1 MRKEFNNLTELIK
14 NNLDTPETKECLE
27 LINKLKDVKQKGFFT
42 KEQFLDVVRWK
53 SPRPEKHY
61 LSNSEESVVE
71 TSRKMLSTDSE
82 DLKMSILDSLNGVS
96 IAVAFSLLT
105 IVDPKNYGIIDIR
118 VWQLLHKYDEVKTKP
133 GGQGFN
139 LDDWK
144 LYLSILKKYASQ
156 FNVTVRDI
164 ERILFEHHKEVQ
176 EGLLYKN

>member
-1 MRKEFNNLTELIK
+1 
-14 NNLDTPETKECLE
+14 
-27 LINKLKDVKQKGFFT
+27 VKQKGFFT

-96 IAVAFSLLT
+96 IAVASSLLT

-133 GGQGFN
+133 G
-139 LDDWK
+139 
-144 LYLSILKKYASQ
+144 
-156 FNVTVRDI
+156 
-164 ERILFEHHKEVQ
+164 
-176 EGLLYKN
+176 